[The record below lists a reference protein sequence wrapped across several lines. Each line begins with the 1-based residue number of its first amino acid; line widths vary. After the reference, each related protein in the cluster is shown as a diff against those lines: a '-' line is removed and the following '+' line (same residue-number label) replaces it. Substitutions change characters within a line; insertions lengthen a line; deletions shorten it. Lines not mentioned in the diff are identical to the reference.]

1 MAFCPKCGNELR
13 TDLHFCP
20 KCGTEIDASRSTP
33 EARRTGPVE
42 SVPDNASPGKAN
54 NIPPIPHS
62 SANNGTA
69 SELSDSL
76 ATAADALGG
85 LAAKAGTI
93 AAGAVSELAS
103 RAKDALDDATAS
115 AAGKQEMNS
124 TANDSPSEY
133 RNAAEFDESSKAQLP
148 KTARSKDASKIL
160 DSIASK
166 SSASISQARKKLRA
180 NHAPQHPWRILGIAG
195 IGIITIIIIAT
206 AAAIALGA
214 NGSKKTNEPVQDA
227 PGYQV
232 HLSVDCSENLLFS
245 RYDLAIY
252 VDSEQVGTLDHGAED
267 SWDLTL
273 DKGQHTL
280 RVQKKDDSS
289 IDGRKTFKVDQNE
302 KVSCTVYAKH
312 DQIEISHLEVKASTD
327 SGDSTKAP
335 SQTTKKKKEKKETD
349 SEPSQKKK
357 TEEAETEDTDSPE
370 QTAEDTQPASDQDTV
385 LTTANCP
392 DLATL
397 LSSSDMDASWFV
409 SKYAGKTI
417 EFDGNIAYLAPHA
430 TYTTRW
436 DVLINAGDYD
446 PDHALGPEMQ
456 YENVNTFDMG
466 FDDSLD
472 EIRIGTN
479 VHIKAIVKD
488 YNASTCLLHLEPV
501 SMSAR

>member
-13 TDLHFCP
+13 PGLHFCP
-20 KCGTEIDASRSTP
+20 KCGSEIDIVRYTSET
-33 EARRTGPVE
+33 RRTDPIE
-42 SVPDNASPGKAN
+42 PVPDNTPSGEAN
-54 NIPPIPHS
+54 SIPPIPHNS
-62 SANNGTA
+62 TNNA
-69 SELSDSL
+69 AADELSDSL

-85 LAAKAGTI
+85 LAAKAGAI
-93 AAGAVSELAS
+93 AASAVGELAS

-115 AAGKQEMNS
+115 AAGKQEVNS

-133 RNAAEFDESSKAQLP
+133 RDAAELDESFKARLP
-148 KTARSKDASKIL
+148 KTAHSKGASNVFN
-160 DSIASK
+160 SIARK
-166 SSASISQARKKLRA
+166 SSASISQAQKKLRA
-180 NHAPQHPWRILGIAG
+180 NHAPQYPWRILGIAG
-195 IGIITIIIIAT
+195 IGV
-206 AAAIALGA
+206 AIVVIVTVVAIVLGA
-214 NGSKKTNEPVQDA
+214 NGPKKTSEPVQDA
-227 PGYQV
+227 PSYPV

-252 VDSEQVGTLDHGAED
+252 VDSEKVGALDHGAED

-280 RVQKKDDSS
+280 RVQKADDSS
-289 IDGRKTFKVDQNE
+289 VDGRKTFKVDQNE

-312 DQIEISHLEVKASTD
+312 DQIEISLKVKASTD
-327 SGDSTKAP
+327 SGDSTKEP
-335 SQTTKKKKEKKETD
+335 SRATEKKKEKRKTD
-349 SEPSQKKK
+349 SEPTKKK
-357 TEEAETEDTDSPE
+357 ETEEAETEDTDSPE
-370 QTAEDTQPASDQDTV
+370 QNAEAAQPASEQDVV

-430 TYTTRW
+430 NYTTRW

-446 PDHALGPEMQ
+446 PNHAQGPEMQ
-456 YENVNTFDMG
+456 YENVNTLDMG

-472 EIRIGTN
+472 EIRTGTN

-488 YNASTCLLHLEPV
+488 YNASTCLLHLDPV

>member
-1 MAFCPKCGNELR
+1 MN
-13 TDLHFCP
+13 
-20 KCGTEIDASRSTP
+20 
-33 EARRTGPVE
+33 
-42 SVPDNASPGKAN
+42 NA
-54 NIPPIPHS
+54 
-62 SANNGTA
+62 TA
-69 SELSDSL
+69 DELSDSL

-85 LAAKAGTI
+85 LAAKAGAI
-93 AAGAVSELAS
+93 AAGAVGELAS

-115 AAGKQEMNS
+115 AAGKQEVNS
-124 TANDSPSEY
+124 TANDSPSGY
-133 RNAAEFDESSKAQLP
+133 RDAAEGDEAFESQSPNTVHSKG
-148 KTARSKDASKIL
+148 ASKVL
-160 DSIASK
+160 GSISRTY
-166 SSASISQARKKLRA
+166 SASISQARKKLRTK
-180 NHAPQHPWRILGIAG
+180 HAPQHPWLILGIAG
-195 IGIITIIIIAT
+195 IGIAIVLIVTVV
-206 AAAIALGA
+206 AIALGA
-214 NGSKKTNEPVQDA
+214 NGSKKTSEPVQDA
-227 PGYQV
+227 PSYPV

-252 VDSEQVGTLDHGAED
+252 VDSEKVGTLDHGAED

-280 RVQKKDDSS
+280 RVQKADDSS
-289 IDGRKTFKVDQNE
+289 VDGRKTFKVDQNE

-312 DQIEISHLEVKASTD
+312 DQIEISLKVKASTD
-327 SGDSTKAP
+327 SGDGAKEP
-335 SQTTKKKKEKKETD
+335 SQATEKKKEIKKTDSKPTQKKE
-349 SEPSQKKK
+349 
-357 TEEAETEDTDSPE
+357 TEEAEPEDTDSPE
-370 QTAEDTQPASDQDTV
+370 QNAEAAQPASEQDTV

-409 SKYAGKTI
+409 SKYASKTI

-430 TYTTRW
+430 NYNTRW

-446 PDHALGPEMQ
+446 PNHAQGPEMQ

-472 EIRIGTN
+472 EIRTGTN

-488 YNASTCLLHLEPV
+488 YNASTCLLHLDPV

>member
-13 TDLHFCP
+13 PGLHFCP
-20 KCGTEIDASRSTP
+20 KCGSEIDNARCTP
-33 EARRTGPVE
+33 EDRRTGPVE
-42 SVPDNASPGKAN
+42 PVTDNASPDEAN

-62 SANNGTA
+62 PTNNNAAN
-69 SELSDSL
+69 ELSDSL

-85 LAAKAGTI
+85 LAAKAGAI
-93 AAGAVSELAS
+93 AAGAVGELTS
-103 RAKDALDDATAS
+103 RAKDALDDATAN

-133 RNAAEFDESSKAQLP
+133 RNAAEFDESPKSQLP
-148 KTARSKDASKIL
+148 KTARSKGASKIF
-160 DSIASK
+160 DSITRK

-180 NHAPQHPWRILGIAG
+180 NHAPQHPWRILGMAG
-195 IGIITIIIIAT
+195 IGITIIIIAT

-214 NGSKKTNEPVQDA
+214 NGSKKTSEPVQDT
-227 PGYQV
+227 PSYQV

-289 IDGRKTFKVDQNE
+289 VDGRKTFKVDQNE

-370 QTAEDTQPASDQDTV
+370 QTGEATQPTSDQDTV

-417 EFDGNIAYLAPHA
+417 EFDGNIAYLSPHA
-430 TYTTRW
+430 NYTTRW

-446 PDHALGPEMQ
+446 PNHALGPEMQ

-472 EIRIGTN
+472 EIRTGTN
-479 VHIKAIVKD
+479 VRIKAIVKD

>member
-13 TDLHFCP
+13 PGLHFCP
-20 KCGTEIDASRSTP
+20 KCGSEIDVAGCTP
-33 EARRTGPVE
+33 ETRQTGPIE
-42 SVPDNASPGKAN
+42 PVPDNASSNEAN
-54 NIPPIPHS
+54 NIPPIPHNPMNNAA
-62 SANNGTA
+62 AN
-69 SELSDSL
+69 ELSDSL

-85 LAAKAGTI
+85 LAAKAGAI
-93 AAGAVSELAS
+93 AAGAVGELAS
-103 RAKDALDDATAS
+103 RAKDALDDATSS
-115 AAGKQEMNS
+115 AAGKQETNP
-124 TANDSPSEY
+124 TVNDSPSEY
-133 RNAAEFDESSKAQLP
+133 RDAAELDETFEVQPP
-148 KTARSKDASKIL
+148 KTAHSKGASKVF
-160 DSIASK
+160 DSIARK
-166 SSASISQARKKLRA
+166 SSASISRAQKKLRA
-180 NHAPQHPWRILGIAG
+180 NHAPRHPWRILGIAG
-195 IGIITIIIIAT
+195 IGIAIVAVVT
-206 AAAIALGA
+206 AVAVALGA
-214 NGSKKTNEPVQDA
+214 NESKKTIEPVQDA
-227 PGYQV
+227 PSYPV

-252 VDSEQVGTLDHGAED
+252 VDSEKVGTLDHGAED

-280 RVQKKDDSS
+280 RVQKVDDSS
-289 IDGRKTFKVDQNE
+289 VDGRKTFKVDQNE
-302 KVSCTVYAKH
+302 IVSCTVYPKH
-312 DQIEISHLEVKASTD
+312 DQIEISLKVKASTD
-327 SGDSTKAP
+327 SGDSTEAP
-335 SQTTKKKKEKKETD
+335 SQATEKKKEKKKAD
-349 SEPSQKKK
+349 SKPTEKKE
-357 TEEAETEDTDSPE
+357 TEEAETEDADSPE
-370 QTAEDTQPASDQDTV
+370 QNAEATQPASEQDTV

-430 TYTTRW
+430 NYTTRW

-446 PDHALGPEMQ
+446 PNHAQGPEMQ

-472 EIRIGTN
+472 EIRTGTN

-488 YNASTCLLHLEPV
+488 YNASTCLLHLDPV

>member
-13 TDLHFCP
+13 PGLHFCP
-20 KCGTEIDASRSTP
+20 KCGSEIDIVRYTP
-33 EARRTGPVE
+33 ETRRTDPIE
-42 SVPDNASPGKAN
+42 PVPDNTPSGEAS
-54 NIPPIPHS
+54 NIPPIPHNS
-62 SANNGTA
+62 TNNA
-69 SELSDSL
+69 AADELSDSL

-85 LAAKAGTI
+85 LAAKAGAI
-93 AAGAVSELAS
+93 AAGAVGELAS
-103 RAKDALDDATAS
+103 RAKDALDDVTAS

-133 RNAAEFDESSKAQLP
+133 RNAAEFDESPKAQLP
-148 KTARSKDASKIL
+148 KTARSKDASKII
-160 DSIASK
+160 DSIARK

-180 NHAPQHPWRILGIAG
+180 NHTPQHPWRILGIAG
-195 IGIITIIIIAT
+195 IGITIIIIAT

-214 NGSKKTNEPVQDA
+214 NGSKKTSEPVQNA
-227 PGYQV
+227 PSYQV

-280 RVQKKDDSS
+280 RVQKADDSS
-289 IDGRKTFKVDQNE
+289 VDGRKAFKVDQNE
-302 KVSCTVYAKH
+302 KVSCTVYPKH
-312 DQIEISHLEVKASTD
+312 DQIEISLKVKASTD
-327 SGDSTKAP
+327 SGDSTKEP
-335 SQTTKKKKEKKETD
+335 SQATEKKKEKKKTD
-349 SEPSQKKK
+349 SEPTQKKE

-370 QTAEDTQPASDQDTV
+370 QNAEAAQPASEQDAV

-397 LSSSDMDASWFV
+397 LSSSDMDASWFA

-430 TYTTRW
+430 NYNTRW

-446 PDHALGPEMQ
+446 PNHAQGPEMQ

-472 EIRIGTN
+472 EIRTGTN

-488 YNASTCLLHLEPV
+488 YNASTCLLHLDPV

>member
-1 MAFCPKCGNELR
+1 MTFCPKCGNELR
-13 TDLHFCP
+13 PGLHFCP
-20 KCGTEIDASRSTP
+20 KCGSEINIAKCTP
-33 EARRTGPVE
+33 ETHRTGPVE
-42 SVPDNASPGKAN
+42 PVSDNVPSGETS
-54 NIPPIPHS
+54 NIPPIPHNPTN
-62 SANNGTA
+62 SATA
-69 SELSDSL
+69 NELTDSL

-85 LAAKAGTI
+85 LAAKAGAI
-93 AAGAVSELAS
+93 AAGAVGELAS

-115 AAGKQEMNS
+115 AAGKQEVNS

-133 RNAAEFDESSKAQLP
+133 RDAAGLDEAFEVQPSK
-148 KTARSKDASKIL
+148 TTHSKGTSNVF
-160 DSIASK
+160 DSIARK
-166 SSASISQARKKLRA
+166 SSASISQARKKLRT

-195 IGIITIIIIAT
+195 IGIAIVVIVTV
-206 AAAIALGA
+206 AAIALGA
-214 NGSKKTNEPVQDA
+214 NGSKKTSEPVQDT
-227 PGYQV
+227 PSYPV

-252 VDSEQVGTLDHGAED
+252 VDSEKVGTLDHGAKD

-280 RVQKKDDSS
+280 RVQKADDSS
-289 IDGRKTFKVDQNE
+289 VDGRKTFKVDQNE
-302 KVSCTVYAKH
+302 KVSCTVHAKH
-312 DQIEISHLEVKASTD
+312 DQIEISLKVKASTD
-327 SGDSTKAP
+327 SGDGTKEP
-335 SQTTKKKKEKKETD
+335 SRAAEKKEEKKKTD
-349 SEPSQKKK
+349 SEPTKKK
-357 TEEAETEDTDSPE
+357 ETEETETEDTDSPE
-370 QTAEDTQPASDQDTV
+370 QNAEAAQPASEQDTV

-430 TYTTRW
+430 NYNTRW

-446 PDHALGPEMQ
+446 PNHAQGPEMQ

-472 EIRIGTN
+472 EIRTGTN

-488 YNASTCLLHLEPV
+488 YNASTCLLHLDPV

>member
-1 MAFCPKCGNELR
+1 MTFCPKCGNELR
-13 TDLHFCP
+13 PSLHFCP
-20 KCGTEIDASRSTP
+20 KCGSEINIAKCTP
-33 EARRTGPVE
+33 ETHRTGPVE
-42 SVPDNASPGKAN
+42 PVSDNATSGEAS
-54 NIPPIPHS
+54 NIPPVPHNPTN
-62 SANNGTA
+62 SAAAN
-69 SELSDSL
+69 ELTDSL

-85 LAAKAGTI
+85 LAAKAGAI
-93 AAGAVSELAS
+93 AAGAVGELAS
-103 RAKDALDDATAS
+103 RAKDALDDAAAG
-115 AAGKQEMNS
+115 AAGKQEVNS

-133 RNAAEFDESSKAQLP
+133 WDAAGLDEAFEVQPSK
-148 KTARSKDASKIL
+148 TTHSKGTSNVF
-160 DSIASK
+160 DSIARK
-166 SSASISQARKKLRA
+166 SSASISQAQKKLRA
-180 NHAPQHPWRILGIAG
+180 NHAPQHPWRILGIVG
-195 IGIITIIIIAT
+195 IGIAIVAIFTV
-206 AAAIALGA
+206 AAIVLGA
-214 NGSKKTNEPVQDA
+214 NDSKKTSEPVQDA
-227 PGYQV
+227 PSYPV

-252 VDSEQVGTLDHGAED
+252 VDSEKVGTLDHGAED

-273 DKGQHTL
+273 DKGQHAL
-280 RVQKKDDSS
+280 RVQKADDSS
-289 IDGRKTFKVDQNE
+289 VDGRKTFKVDQNE

-312 DQIEISHLEVKASTD
+312 DQIEISLKVKASTD
-327 SGDSTKAP
+327 SGDSTKEP
-335 SQTTKKKKEKKETD
+335 SRTTEKKKEKKKTD
-349 SEPSQKKK
+349 SEPTQKKE

-370 QTAEDTQPASDQDTV
+370 QNAEAAQPASEQDTV

-430 TYTTRW
+430 NYTTRW

-446 PDHALGPEMQ
+446 PNHAQGPEMQ
-456 YENVNTFDMG
+456 YENVNTLDMG

-472 EIRIGTN
+472 EIRTGTN

-488 YNASTCLLHLEPV
+488 YNASTCLLHLDPV

>member
-13 TDLHFCP
+13 PGLHFCP
-20 KCGTEIDASRSTP
+20 KCGSEIDIVRYTP
-33 EARRTGPVE
+33 ETRRTGPVE
-42 SVPDNASPGKAN
+42 PVPDNTPSGEAS
-54 NIPPIPHS
+54 NIPPIPHNPTN
-62 SANNGTA
+62 SAAAN
-69 SELSDSL
+69 ELSDNL

-85 LAAKAGTI
+85 LAAKAGAI
-93 AAGAVSELAS
+93 AAGAVGELAS

-115 AAGKQEMNS
+115 AAVKRETNS
-124 TANDSPSEY
+124 TASGSPSEY
-133 RNAAEFDESSKAQLP
+133 RDAAELDESFKARLP
-148 KTARSKDASKIL
+148 KTAHSKGASNVF
-160 DSIASK
+160 DSIARK
-166 SSASISQARKKLRA
+166 SSASISQAQKKLRA

-195 IGIITIIIIAT
+195 IGV
-206 AAAIALGA
+206 AIVAIVTVVAIVLGA
-214 NGSKKTNEPVQDA
+214 NGSKKTSEPVQDA
-227 PGYQV
+227 PSYPV

-252 VDSEQVGTLDHGAED
+252 VDSEKVGTLDHGAED

-280 RVQKKDDSS
+280 RVQKADDSS
-289 IDGRKTFKVDQNE
+289 VDGRKTFKVDQNE
-302 KVSCTVYAKH
+302 TVSCTVYPKH
-312 DQIEISHLEVKASTD
+312 DQIEISLKVKASTD
-327 SGDSTKAP
+327 DDSSTETP
-335 SQTTKKKKEKKETD
+335 SQATKKKKEKKKTD
-349 SEPSQKKK
+349 IKPTEKKE
-357 TEEAETEDTDSPE
+357 TEEAETKDTDSPE
-370 QTAEDTQPASDQDTV
+370 QNDEAAQPASEQDAV

-430 TYTTRW
+430 NYTTRW

-446 PDHALGPEMQ
+446 PNHAQGPEMQ
-456 YENVNTFDMG
+456 YENVNTLDMG

-472 EIRIGTN
+472 EIRTGTN

-488 YNASTCLLHLEPV
+488 YNASTCLLHLDPV

>member
-13 TDLHFCP
+13 PGLHFCP
-20 KCGTEIDASRSTP
+20 KCGSEIDAVRCTP
-33 EARRTGPVE
+33 EDRRTGPVE
-42 SVPDNASPGKAN
+42 PVSDNAPSDEAN
-54 NIPPIPHS
+54 NIPPIPHCPTS
-62 SANNGTA
+62 NGAAN
-69 SELSDSL
+69 ELSDSL

-85 LAAKAGTI
+85 LAAKAGAI
-93 AAGAVSELAS
+93 AAGAVGELAS

-133 RNAAEFDESSKAQLP
+133 RNAAEFDESPKAQLP
-148 KTARSKDASKIL
+148 KTARSKDASKII
-160 DSIASK
+160 DSIARK

-180 NHAPQHPWRILGIAG
+180 NHAPQRPWRILGIAG
-195 IGIITIIIIAT
+195 IGLAIIVIFV

-214 NGSKKTNEPVQDA
+214 NGSKKTSKPVQDA
-227 PGYQV
+227 SSYQV

-252 VDSEQVGTLDHGAED
+252 VDSEEIGTLDHGAED

-289 IDGRKTFKVDQNE
+289 VDGRKTFKVDQNE
-302 KVSCTVYAKH
+302 KISCTVYAKH
-312 DQIEISHLEVKASTD
+312 DQIEISQLEVKASTD
-327 SGDSTKAP
+327 SGNSTETP
-335 SQTTKKKKEKKETD
+335 SQASKKKKEEKKAD
-349 SEPSQKKK
+349 SEPSQKKE
-357 TEEAETEDTDSPE
+357 TEKPEAEDASSPE
-370 QTAEDTQPASDQDTV
+370 QTDEATQPASDQDTV

-397 LSSSDMDASWFV
+397 LSSGDMDASWFV

-430 TYTTRW
+430 NYTTRW

-446 PDHALGPEMQ
+446 PNHALGPEMQ
-456 YENVNTFDMG
+456 YENVNTIDMG

-472 EIRIGTN
+472 EIRTGTN

>member
-1 MAFCPKCGNELR
+1 MTFCPKCGNELR
-13 TDLHFCP
+13 PGLHFCP
-20 KCGTEIDASRSTP
+20 KCGSEINIAKCTP
-33 EARRTGPVE
+33 ETHRTGPVE
-42 SVPDNASPGKAN
+42 PVSDNATSGEAS
-54 NIPPIPHS
+54 NIPPVPHNPTN
-62 SANNGTA
+62 SAAAN
-69 SELSDSL
+69 ELTDSL

-85 LAAKAGTI
+85 LAAKAGAI
-93 AAGAVSELAS
+93 AADAVGELAN

-115 AAGKQEMNS
+115 AAGKKEMNS

-133 RNAAEFDESSKAQLP
+133 RGAAELDEPFKARLP
-148 KTARSKDASKIL
+148 KTAHSKGVSNFI
-160 DSIASK
+160 DSISHE
-166 SSASISQARKKLRA
+166 SSALVSQARKKLRT
-180 NHAPQHPWRILGIAG
+180 NYAPQHPWRILGIAG
-195 IGIITIIIIAT
+195 IGVAIVAIVTVV
-206 AAAIALGA
+206 AIALGA
-214 NGSKKTNEPVQDA
+214 NGSKKTSEPVQDA
-227 PGYQV
+227 PSYPV

-252 VDSEQVGTLDHGAED
+252 VDSEKVGTLDHGAED

-280 RVQKKDDSS
+280 RVQKADDSS
-289 IDGRKTFKVDQNE
+289 VDGRKTFKVDQNE

-312 DQIEISHLEVKASTD
+312 DQIEISLKVKASTD
-327 SGDSTKAP
+327 SGDSTKEP
-335 SQTTKKKKEKKETD
+335 SRATEKKKEKKKTD
-349 SEPSQKKK
+349 GEPTQKKE

-370 QTAEDTQPASDQDTV
+370 QNAEAAQPASEQDAV

-430 TYTTRW
+430 NYTTRW

-446 PDHALGPEMQ
+446 PNHAQGPEMQ
-456 YENVNTFDMG
+456 YENVNTLDMG

-472 EIRIGTN
+472 EIRTGTN

-488 YNASTCLLHLEPV
+488 YNASTCLLHLDPV

>member
-13 TDLHFCP
+13 PGLHFCP
-20 KCGTEIDASRSTP
+20 KCGSEIDIVRHTP
-33 EARRTGPVE
+33 ETRRTDPIE
-42 SVPDNASPGKAN
+42 PVPDNTPSGEAS
-54 NIPPIPHS
+54 NIPPIPHNS
-62 SANNGTA
+62 TNNATA
-69 SELSDSL
+69 DELSDSL
-76 ATAADALGG
+76 ATAADALGD
-85 LAAKAGTI
+85 LAAKAGAI
-93 AAGAVSELAS
+93 AAGAVGELAS

-115 AAGKQEMNS
+115 GAGKQEVNS
-124 TANDSPSEY
+124 TANDSPSGY
-133 RNAAEFDESSKAQLP
+133 RDAAEGDEAFESQPPNTVHSKG
-148 KTARSKDASKIL
+148 ASKVL
-160 DSIASK
+160 GSISRTY
-166 SSASISQARKKLRA
+166 SASISQARKKLRT

-195 IGIITIIIIAT
+195 IGIAIVVIVTV
-206 AAAIALGA
+206 AAIALGA
-214 NGSKKTNEPVQDA
+214 NGSKKTSEPVQDT
-227 PGYQV
+227 PSYPV

-252 VDSEQVGTLDHGAED
+252 VDSEKVGTLDHGAKD

-280 RVQKKDDSS
+280 RVQKADDSS
-289 IDGRKTFKVDQNE
+289 VDGRKTFKVDQNE
-302 KVSCTVYAKH
+302 KVSCTVHAKH
-312 DQIEISHLEVKASTD
+312 DQIEISLKVKASTD
-327 SGDSTKAP
+327 SGDGTKEP
-335 SQTTKKKKEKKETD
+335 SRATEKKEEKKKTD
-349 SEPSQKKK
+349 SEPTKKK
-357 TEEAETEDTDSPE
+357 EAEEAETEGTDSPE
-370 QTAEDTQPASDQDTV
+370 QNAEAAQPASEQDTV

-430 TYTTRW
+430 NYNTRW

-446 PDHALGPEMQ
+446 PNHAQGPEMQ

-472 EIRIGTN
+472 EIRTGTN

-488 YNASTCLLHLEPV
+488 YNASTCLLHLDPV

>member
-13 TDLHFCP
+13 PGLHFCP
-20 KCGTEIDASRSTP
+20 KCGSEIDIVRYTSET
-33 EARRTGPVE
+33 RRTDPIE
-42 SVPDNASPGKAN
+42 PVPDNTPSGEAN
-54 NIPPIPHS
+54 SIPPIPHNS
-62 SANNGTA
+62 TNNA
-69 SELSDSL
+69 AADELSDSL

-85 LAAKAGTI
+85 LAAKAGAI
-93 AAGAVSELAS
+93 AAGAVGELAS

-115 AAGKQEMNS
+115 AAGKQEVNS

-133 RNAAEFDESSKAQLP
+133 RDAAELDESFKARLP
-148 KTARSKDASKIL
+148 KTAHSKGASNVF
-160 DSIASK
+160 DSIARK
-166 SSASISQARKKLRA
+166 SSASISQAQKKLRA
-180 NHAPQHPWRILGIAG
+180 NHAPQYPWRILGIAG
-195 IGIITIIIIAT
+195 IGV
-206 AAAIALGA
+206 AIVVIVTVVAIVLGA
-214 NGSKKTNEPVQDA
+214 NGPKKTSEPVQDA
-227 PGYQV
+227 PSYPV

-252 VDSEQVGTLDHGAED
+252 VDSEKVGTLDHGAED
-267 SWDLTL
+267 SWDFTL

-280 RVQKKDDSS
+280 RVQKADDSS
-289 IDGRKTFKVDQNE
+289 VDGRKTFKVDQKE

-312 DQIEISHLEVKASTD
+312 DQIEISLKVKASTD
-327 SGDSTKAP
+327 SGDGAKEP
-335 SQTTKKKKEKKETD
+335 SQATEKKKEKKKTD
-349 SEPSQKKK
+349 SEPTQKKE
-357 TEEAETEDTDSPE
+357 TEEAETENTDPPE
-370 QTAEDTQPASDQDTV
+370 QNAEAAQPASEQDTV

-430 TYTTRW
+430 NYNTRW

-446 PDHALGPEMQ
+446 PNHAQGPEMQ

-472 EIRIGTN
+472 EIRTGTN

-488 YNASTCLLHLEPV
+488 YNASTCLLHLDPV

>member
-13 TDLHFCP
+13 PGLHFCP
-20 KCGTEIDASRSTP
+20 KCGSEIDIIRYTSET
-33 EARRTGPVE
+33 RRTDPFVP
-42 SVPDNASPGKAN
+42 VPDNTPSGEAN
-54 NIPPIPHS
+54 SIPPIPHNS
-62 SANNGTA
+62 TNNA
-69 SELSDSL
+69 AADELSDSL

-85 LAAKAGTI
+85 LAAKAGAI
-93 AAGAVSELAS
+93 AAGAVGELAS

-115 AAGKQEMNS
+115 AAGKQEVNS

-133 RNAAEFDESSKAQLP
+133 RDAAELDESFKARLP
-148 KTARSKDASKIL
+148 KTAHSKGTSNVF
-160 DSIASK
+160 DSIARK
-166 SSASISQARKKLRA
+166 SSASISQAQKKLRA
-180 NHAPQHPWRILGIAG
+180 NHAPQYPWRILGIAG
-195 IGIITIIIIAT
+195 IGV
-206 AAAIALGA
+206 AIVVIVTVVAIVLGA
-214 NGSKKTNEPVQDA
+214 NGSKKTSEPVQDT
-227 PGYQV
+227 PSYPV

-252 VDSEQVGTLDHGAED
+252 VDSEKVGTLDHGAED

-280 RVQKKDDSS
+280 RVQKADDSS
-289 IDGRKTFKVDQNE
+289 VDGRKTFKVDQNE

-312 DQIEISHLEVKASTD
+312 DQIEISLKVKASTN
-327 SGDSTKAP
+327 SGDSTKEP
-335 SQTTKKKKEKKETD
+335 SRATEKKKEKRKTD
-349 SEPSQKKK
+349 SEPTKKK
-357 TEEAETEDTDSPE
+357 ETEEAETEDTDSPE
-370 QTAEDTQPASDQDTV
+370 QNAEAAQPASEQDVV

-430 TYTTRW
+430 NYTTRW

-446 PDHALGPEMQ
+446 PNHAQGPEMQ
-456 YENVNTFDMG
+456 YENVNTLDMG

-472 EIRIGTN
+472 EIRTGTN

-488 YNASTCLLHLEPV
+488 YNASTCLLHLDPV

>member
-13 TDLHFCP
+13 PGLHFCP
-20 KCGTEIDASRSTP
+20 KCGSEIDIARCTP
-33 EARRTGPVE
+33 EARRPAPVE
-42 SVPDNASPGKAN
+42 PVSDNASSGKAN
-54 NIPPIPHS
+54 NIPPLPHS
-62 SANNGTA
+62 PANNGTA

-93 AAGAVSELAS
+93 AAGAVGELAS
-103 RAKDALDDATAS
+103 RAKDALNDATTSTAD
-115 AAGKQEMNS
+115 KQETDS
-124 TANDSPSEY
+124 TANDSPAEY
-133 RNAAEFDESSKAQLP
+133 RDAAEFDESFEVQLP
-148 KTARSKDASKIL
+148 KRAHGKGASKGF
-160 DSIASK
+160 DSIARK
-166 SSASISQARKKLRA
+166 SSASISQARKKLKA
-180 NHAPQHPWRILGIAG
+180 NHTSQHPWRILGIAG
-195 IGIITIIIIAT
+195 IGIAMIVIVA

-214 NGSKKTNEPVQDA
+214 NDSKKASKPVQDA
-227 PGYQV
+227 SSYQV

-245 RYDLAIY
+245 RYDLTIY
-252 VDSEQVGTLDHGAED
+252 VDSEEIGTLDHGAED
-267 SWDLTL
+267 SWGLTL

-289 IDGRKTFKVDQNE
+289 VDGRKTFKVDQNE
-302 KVSCTVYAKH
+302 KVSCTVYPKH
-312 DQIEISHLEVKASTD
+312 DQIEISLKVKASTD
-327 SGDSTKAP
+327 DGSSTEAP
-335 SQTTKKKKEKKETD
+335 SQATKKKEEKKKTD
-349 SEPSQKKK
+349 SKPSQKKE
-357 TEEAETEDTDSPE
+357 TGEPEAEDADSPE
-370 QTAEDTQPASDQDTV
+370 QNAESAQPASDQDTV

-430 TYTTRW
+430 NYTTRW

-479 VHIKAIVKD
+479 VHIKAKVKD

>member
-13 TDLHFCP
+13 PGLHFCP
-20 KCGTEIDASRSTP
+20 KCGSEIDIVRYTP
-33 EARRTGPVE
+33 ETRRTDPIE
-42 SVPDNASPGKAN
+42 PVPDNTPSGEAS
-54 NIPPIPHS
+54 NIPPIPHNS
-62 SANNGTA
+62 TDNAA
-69 SELSDSL
+69 ADKLSDSL

-85 LAAKAGTI
+85 LAAKAGAI
-93 AAGAVSELAS
+93 AAGAVGELAS
-103 RAKDALDDATAS
+103 RAKDALDDATTS
-115 AAGKQEMNS
+115 AVGKQEVNS

-133 RNAAEFDESSKAQLP
+133 RDAAGLDEAFEVQPSK
-148 KTARSKDASKIL
+148 TTHSKGTSNVF
-160 DSIASK
+160 DSIARK
-166 SSASISQARKKLRA
+166 SSASISQAQKKLRA
-180 NHAPQHPWRILGIAG
+180 NHAPQHPWRILGIVV
-195 IGIITIIIIAT
+195 IVTV
-206 AAAIALGA
+206 AAIVLGA
-214 NGSKKTNEPVQDA
+214 NGSKKTSEPVQDA
-227 PGYQV
+227 PSYPV

-252 VDSEQVGTLDHGAED
+252 VDSEKVGTLDHGAED

-280 RVQKKDDSS
+280 RVQKEDDSS
-289 IDGRKTFKVDQNE
+289 VDGRKTFKVDQNE
-302 KVSCTVYAKH
+302 KVSCTVYPKH
-312 DQIEISHLEVKASTD
+312 DQIEISLKVKSSTG
-327 SGDSTKAP
+327 SGDSTEAP
-335 SQTTKKKKEKKETD
+335 SQATEKKKEKKETD
-349 SEPSQKKK
+349 SEPTEKKE
-357 TEEAETEDTDSPE
+357 TEEAETGDTDSPE
-370 QTAEDTQPASDQDTV
+370 QNDEAAQPASEQDVV

-430 TYTTRW
+430 NYNTRW

-446 PDHALGPEMQ
+446 PNHAQGPEMQ

-472 EIRIGTN
+472 EIRTGTN

-488 YNASTCLLHLEPV
+488 YNASTCLLHLDPV

>member
-13 TDLHFCP
+13 PDLHFCP
-20 KCGTEIDASRSTP
+20 KCGSEIDV
-33 EARRTGPVE
+33 ARCNPATRQTGPIE
-42 SVPDNASPGKAN
+42 SVPDNVVSGETH

-62 SANNGTA
+62 PISNAGAN
-69 SELSDSL
+69 ELSDSL

-85 LAAKAGTI
+85 LAAKAGAI
-93 AAGAVSELAS
+93 AAGAVGELAS
-103 RAKDALDDATAS
+103 RAKDALDDVTSS
-115 AAGKQEMNS
+115 AADKQETNP
-124 TANDSPSEY
+124 TVNDFPSEY
-133 RNAAEFDESSKAQLP
+133 RDAAELDEAFEVQPP
-148 KTARSKDASKIL
+148 KTAHSKGASKVF
-160 DSIASK
+160 DSIARK
-166 SSASISQARKKLRA
+166 SSASISHAQKKLRA
-180 NHAPQHPWRILGIAG
+180 NHVPQRPWRILEIAG
-195 IGIITIIIIAT
+195 IGIAIIAIVT
-206 AAAIALGA
+206 AVAIALGA
-214 NGSKKTNEPVQDA
+214 NDSKKTIEPVQDT
-227 PGYQV
+227 PSYPV

-245 RYDLAIY
+245 RYDLTIY
-252 VDSEQVGTLDHGAED
+252 VDSEKVGTLDHGAED

-280 RVQKKDDSS
+280 RVQKADDSS
-289 IDGRKTFKVDQNE
+289 VDGRKTFKVDQNE
-302 KVSCTVYAKH
+302 KVSCTVYPKH
-312 DQIEISHLEVKASTD
+312 DQIEISLKVKASTD
-327 SGDSTKAP
+327 SDDSTEAP
-335 SQTTKKKKEKKETD
+335 SQATEKKKKKTD
-349 SEPSQKKK
+349 SEPTEKEE
-357 TEEAETEDTDSPE
+357 TEEAETEDTDPPE
-370 QTAEDTQPASDQDTV
+370 QNDEAAQPASEQDAV

-430 TYTTRW
+430 NYTTRW

-446 PDHALGPEMQ
+446 PNHAQGPEMQ

-472 EIRIGTN
+472 EIRTGTN

-488 YNASTCLLHLEPV
+488 YNASTCLLHLDPV

>member
-1 MAFCPKCGNELR
+1 M
-13 TDLHFCP
+13 
-20 KCGTEIDASRSTP
+20 
-33 EARRTGPVE
+33 
-42 SVPDNASPGKAN
+42 
-54 NIPPIPHS
+54 
-62 SANNGTA
+62 
-69 SELSDSL
+69 
-76 ATAADALGG
+76 
-85 LAAKAGTI
+85 
-93 AAGAVSELAS
+93 SELAS

-133 RNAAEFDESSKAQLP
+133 RNAAEFDESPKAPLP
-148 KTARSKDASKIL
+148 KTARSKDASKII
-160 DSIASK
+160 DSIARK

-180 NHAPQHPWRILGIAG
+180 NHAPQRPWRILGIAG
-195 IGIITIIIIAT
+195 IGLAIIVIFV

-214 NGSKKTNEPVQDA
+214 NGSKKTSEPVQDA
-227 PGYQV
+227 SSYQV

-252 VDSEQVGTLDHGAED
+252 VDSEEIGTLDHGAED

-289 IDGRKTFKVDQNE
+289 VDGRKTFKVDQNE
-302 KVSCTVYAKH
+302 KISCTVYAKH
-312 DQIEISHLEVKASTD
+312 DQIEISQLEVKASTD
-327 SGDSTKAP
+327 SSNSTETP
-335 SQTTKKKKEKKETD
+335 SQASKKKKEEKKAD
-349 SEPSQKKK
+349 SEPSQKKE
-357 TEEAETEDTDSPE
+357 TEKPEAEDANSPE
-370 QTAEDTQPASDQDTV
+370 QTDEATQPASDQDTV

-397 LSSSDMDASWFV
+397 LSSGDMDASWFV

-430 TYTTRW
+430 NYTTRW

-446 PDHALGPEMQ
+446 PNHALGPEMQ
-456 YENVNTFDMG
+456 YENVNTIDMG

-472 EIRIGTN
+472 EIRTGTN

>member
-13 TDLHFCP
+13 PGLHFCP
-20 KCGTEIDASRSTP
+20 KCGSEIDIARCTP
-33 EARRTGPVE
+33 EARQTGPVE
-42 SVPDNASPGKAN
+42 PAPDNAPSDEAN
-54 NIPPIPHS
+54 NIPPIPHCPTS
-62 SANNGTA
+62 NDAAN
-69 SELSDSL
+69 ELSDSL

-85 LAAKAGTI
+85 LAAKAGAI
-93 AAGAVSELAS
+93 AAGAVGELAS

-115 AAGKQEMNS
+115 AADKQETDS
-124 TANDSPSEY
+124 TANDSPAEY
-133 RNAAEFDESSKAQLP
+133 RDAAEFDESFEAQLP
-148 KTARSKDASKIL
+148 KSAHGKGASKIF
-160 DSIASK
+160 DSIARK

-195 IGIITIIIIAT
+195 IGITIIIIAT

-214 NGSKKTNEPVQDA
+214 NGSKKTSEPVQDT
-227 PGYQV
+227 PSYQV

-273 DKGQHTL
+273 DKGRHTL

-289 IDGRKTFKVDQNE
+289 VDGRKTFKVDQNE
-302 KVSCTVYAKH
+302 EVSCTVYAKH

-335 SQTTKKKKEKKETD
+335 SQTTKKKEEKKKTD
-349 SEPSQKKK
+349 SEPSQKKE
-357 TEEAETEDTDSPE
+357 TGEPEADETDSPE
-370 QTAEDTQPASDQDTV
+370 QTAEAARPASEQDAV

-409 SKYAGKTI
+409 SKYAGRTI

-430 TYTTRW
+430 NYTTRW

-446 PDHALGPEMQ
+446 PNHAQGPEMQ

-466 FDDSLD
+466 FDASLD
-472 EIRIGTN
+472 EIRTGTN

-488 YNASTCLLHLEPV
+488 YNASTCLLHLDPV

>member
-13 TDLHFCP
+13 PGLHFCP
-20 KCGTEIDASRSTP
+20 KCGSEIDIVRYTSET
-33 EARRTGPVE
+33 RRTDPIE
-42 SVPDNASPGKAN
+42 PVPDNTPSGEAN
-54 NIPPIPHS
+54 SIPPIPHNS
-62 SANNGTA
+62 TNNA
-69 SELSDSL
+69 AADELSDSL

-85 LAAKAGTI
+85 LAAKAGAI
-93 AAGAVSELAS
+93 AAGAVGELAS

-115 AAGKQEMNS
+115 AAGKQEVNS
-124 TANDSPSEY
+124 TADDSPSEY
-133 RNAAEFDESSKAQLP
+133 RDAAELDESFKARLP
-148 KTARSKDASKIL
+148 KTAHSKGASNVF
-160 DSIASK
+160 DSIARK
-166 SSASISQARKKLRA
+166 SSVSISQAQKKLRA
-180 NHAPQHPWRILGIAG
+180 NHAPQHPWRILGMAG
-195 IGIITIIIIAT
+195 IGI
-206 AAAIALGA
+206 AIVVIVTVVAIVLGA
-214 NGSKKTNEPVQDA
+214 NGSKKTSEPVQDV
-227 PGYQV
+227 PSYPV

-252 VDSEQVGTLDHGAED
+252 VDSEKVGTLDHGAED

-280 RVQKKDDSS
+280 RVQKEDDSS
-289 IDGRKTFKVDQNE
+289 VDGRKTFKVDQNE
-302 KVSCTVYAKH
+302 KVSCTVYPKH
-312 DQIEISHLEVKASTD
+312 DQIEISLKVKASTD
-327 SGDSTKAP
+327 SGDSTEAP
-335 SQTTKKKKEKKETD
+335 SQATEKKKEKKETD
-349 SEPSQKKK
+349 SESTEKKE
-357 TEEAETEDTDSPE
+357 TGEAETGDTDSPE
-370 QTAEDTQPASDQDTV
+370 QNAEAAQPASEQDVV

-430 TYTTRW
+430 NYTTRW

-446 PDHALGPEMQ
+446 PNHAQGPEMQ
-456 YENVNTFDMG
+456 YENVNTLDMG

-472 EIRIGTN
+472 EIRTGTN

-488 YNASTCLLHLEPV
+488 YNASTCLLHLDPV

>member
-13 TDLHFCP
+13 PGLHFCP
-20 KCGTEIDASRSTP
+20 KCGSEIDIVRYTSET
-33 EARRTGPVE
+33 RRTDPIE
-42 SVPDNASPGKAN
+42 PVPDNTPSGEAN
-54 NIPPIPHS
+54 SIPPIPHNS
-62 SANNGTA
+62 TNNA
-69 SELSDSL
+69 AADELSDSL

-85 LAAKAGTI
+85 LAAKAGAI
-93 AAGAVSELAS
+93 AAGAVGELAS

-115 AAGKQEMNS
+115 AAGKQEVNS

-133 RNAAEFDESSKAQLP
+133 RNAAELAESFKARLP
-148 KTARSKDASKIL
+148 KTAHSKGASNVF
-160 DSIASK
+160 DSIARK
-166 SSASISQARKKLRA
+166 SSASISQAQKKLRA
-180 NHAPQHPWRILGIAG
+180 NHAPQYPWRILGIAG
-195 IGIITIIIIAT
+195 IGV
-206 AAAIALGA
+206 AIVVIVTVVAIVLGA
-214 NGSKKTNEPVQDA
+214 NGPKKTSEPVQDA
-227 PGYQV
+227 PSYPV

-252 VDSEQVGTLDHGAED
+252 VDSEKVGTLDHGAED

-280 RVQKKDDSS
+280 RVQKADDSS
-289 IDGRKTFKVDQNE
+289 VDGRKTFKVDQNE

-312 DQIEISHLEVKASTD
+312 DQIEISLKVKASTD
-327 SGDSTKAP
+327 SGDSTKEP
-335 SQTTKKKKEKKETD
+335 SRATEKKKEKRKTD
-349 SEPSQKKK
+349 SEPTKKK
-357 TEEAETEDTDSPE
+357 ETEEAETEDTDSPE
-370 QTAEDTQPASDQDTV
+370 QNAEAAQPASEQDVV

-430 TYTTRW
+430 NYTTRW

-446 PDHALGPEMQ
+446 PDHAQGPEMQ

-472 EIRIGTN
+472 EIRTGTN

-488 YNASTCLLHLEPV
+488 YNASTCLLHLDPV

>member
-13 TDLHFCP
+13 PGLHFCP
-20 KCGTEIDASRSTP
+20 KCGSEIDIVRYTP
-33 EARRTGPVE
+33 ETRRTDPIE
-42 SVPDNASPGKAN
+42 PVPDNTASGEAS
-54 NIPPIPHS
+54 NIPPIPHNS
-62 SANNGTA
+62 TNNA
-69 SELSDSL
+69 AADELSDSL

-85 LAAKAGTI
+85 LAAKAGAI
-93 AAGAVSELAS
+93 AAGAVGELAS

-115 AAGKQEMNS
+115 GAGKQEANS

-133 RNAAEFDESSKAQLP
+133 RDAAGLDEAFEVQPSK
-148 KTARSKDASKIL
+148 TTHSKGTSIVF
-160 DSIASK
+160 DSIARK
-166 SSASISQARKKLRA
+166 SSASISQAQKKLRA

-195 IGIITIIIIAT
+195 IGIAIVAIFTV
-206 AAAIALGA
+206 AAIVLGA
-214 NGSKKTNEPVQDA
+214 NDSKKTSESVQDA
-227 PGYQV
+227 PSYPV

-252 VDSEQVGTLDHGAED
+252 VDSEKVGTLDHGAKD

-280 RVQKKDDSS
+280 RVQKADDSS
-289 IDGRKTFKVDQNE
+289 VDGRKAFKVDQNE
-302 KVSCTVYAKH
+302 KVSCTVYPKH
-312 DQIEISHLEVKASTD
+312 DQIEISLKVKASTD
-327 SGDSTKAP
+327 SGDSTKEP
-335 SQTTKKKKEKKETD
+335 SQATEKKKEKTD
-349 SEPSQKKK
+349 SEPTQKKE
-357 TEEAETEDTDSPE
+357 TEDAETEDAGSPE
-370 QTAEDTQPASDQDTV
+370 QNAEAAQPASEQDTV

-430 TYTTRW
+430 NYTTRW

-446 PDHALGPEMQ
+446 PNHAQGPEMQ

-466 FDDSLD
+466 FDDSID
-472 EIRIGTN
+472 EIRTGTN

-488 YNASTCLLHLEPV
+488 YNASTCLLHLDPV

>member
-1 MAFCPKCGNELR
+1 MAFCPKCGNKLR
-13 TDLHFCP
+13 PGLHFCP
-20 KCGTEIDASRSTP
+20 KCGSEIDIVGHTP
-33 EARRTGPVE
+33 ETRRTDPIE
-42 SVPDNASPGKAN
+42 PVPDNTLSGEAS
-54 NIPPIPHS
+54 NIPPIPHNS
-62 SANNGTA
+62 MNNATA
-69 SELSDSL
+69 DELSDSL

-85 LAAKAGTI
+85 LAAKAGAI
-93 AAGAVSELAS
+93 AAGAVGELAS

-115 AAGKQEMNS
+115 AAGKQEVNS
-124 TANDSPSEY
+124 TANDSPSGY
-133 RNAAEFDESSKAQLP
+133 RDAAEGDEAFESQPPNTVHSKG
-148 KTARSKDASKIL
+148 ASKVL
-160 DSIASK
+160 GSISRTY
-166 SSASISQARKKLRA
+166 SASISQARKKLRT
-180 NHAPQHPWRILGIAG
+180 NHAPQHPWLILGIAG
-195 IGIITIIIIAT
+195 IGIAIILT
-206 AAAIALGA
+206 VTVVAIALGA
-214 NGSKKTNEPVQDA
+214 NGSKKTSEPVQDA
-227 PGYQV
+227 PSYPV

-252 VDSEQVGTLDHGAED
+252 VDSEKVGTLDHGAED

-280 RVQKKDDSS
+280 RVQKADDSS
-289 IDGRKTFKVDQNE
+289 VDGRKTFKVDQNE

-312 DQIEISHLEVKASTD
+312 DQIEISLKVKASTD
-327 SGDSTKAP
+327 SGDGAKEP
-335 SQTTKKKKEKKETD
+335 SQATEKKKKKTD
-349 SEPSQKKK
+349 SEPTQKKE

-370 QTAEDTQPASDQDTV
+370 QNAEAAQPASEQDTV

-430 TYTTRW
+430 NYNTRW

-446 PDHALGPEMQ
+446 PNHAQGPEMQ

-472 EIRIGTN
+472 EIRTGTN

-488 YNASTCLLHLEPV
+488 YNASTCLLHLDPV

>member
-20 KCGTEIDASRSTP
+20 KCGTEIDASRCTP
-33 EARRTGPVE
+33 EARRTGPTE
-42 SVPDNASPGKAN
+42 SVPDNASPDKAN
-54 NIPPIPHS
+54 NIPPIPHN
-62 SANNGTA
+62 SANNSTA

-76 ATAADALGG
+76 TTAADALGG

-93 AAGAVSELAS
+93 AAGAVGELAS
-103 RAKDALDDATAS
+103 RAKDALNDATAS
-115 AAGKQEMNS
+115 TAGKQEMNS
-124 TANDSPSEY
+124 TTDDSSAKY
-133 RNAAEFDESSKAQLP
+133 RDAAELDEPFEAQPAKSAHSKE
-148 KTARSKDASKIL
+148 TSKVFG
-160 DSIASK
+160 SIARK
-166 SSASISQARKKLRA
+166 SSASISQARNKLRA
-180 NHAPQHPWRILGIAG
+180 NHAPQRPWRILGIAG
-195 IGIITIIIIAT
+195 IGLAIIVIFV
-206 AAAIALGA
+206 AAAIALSA
-214 NGSKKTNEPVQDA
+214 NGSKKTSKPVQDA
-227 PGYQV
+227 SSYQV
-232 HLSVDCSENLLFS
+232 HLSVDCSENLFFS
-245 RYDLAIY
+245 RYDLTIY
-252 VDSEQVGTLDHGAED
+252 VDSEEIGTLDHGAED

-289 IDGRKTFKVDQNE
+289 VDGRKTFKVDQNE
-302 KVSCTVYAKH
+302 KISCTVYAKH
-312 DQIEISHLEVKASTD
+312 DQIEISQLEVKASTD
-327 SGDSTKAP
+327 SGNSTEAP
-335 SQTTKKKKEKKETD
+335 SQASKKKKEEKKTD
-349 SEPSQKKK
+349 SEPSQKKE
-357 TEEAETEDTDSPE
+357 TEEPEAEDVDSPE
-370 QTAEDTQPASDQDTV
+370 QTDEATQPASDQDTV

-397 LSSSDMDASWFV
+397 LSSGDMDASWFV

-430 TYTTRW
+430 NYTTRW

-446 PDHALGPEMQ
+446 PNHALGPEMQ
-456 YENVNTFDMG
+456 YENVNTIDMG

-472 EIRIGTN
+472 EIRTGTN

>member
-20 KCGTEIDASRSTP
+20 KCGTELDTSRCTP

-42 SVPDNASPGKAN
+42 SVPDNASSGKAS

-62 SANNGTA
+62 FANNDAA

-93 AAGAVSELAS
+93 AAGAVGELAS
-103 RAKDALDDATAS
+103 RAKDALNDATANTV
-115 AAGKQEMNS
+115 GKQEINS
-124 TANDSPSEY
+124 TANDSPAKY
-133 RNAAEFDESSKAQLP
+133 RNAAEFDEPLEAQPPKSAHSKG
-148 KTARSKDASKIL
+148 TSKVF
-160 DSIASK
+160 DSIARK
-166 SSASISQARKKLRA
+166 SSASISQAQNRLRA
-180 NHAPQHPWRILGIAG
+180 NHAPQRPWRILGIAG
-195 IGIITIIIIAT
+195 IGLAIIVIFV
-206 AAAIALGA
+206 AAAIALGT
-214 NGSKKTNEPVQDA
+214 NDSKKTSKPVQDA
-227 PGYQV
+227 SSYQV

-245 RYDLAIY
+245 RYDLTIY
-252 VDSEQVGTLDHGAED
+252 IDSEEIGTLDHGAED

-289 IDGRKTFKVDQNE
+289 VDGRITFKVDQNE
-302 KVSCTVYAKH
+302 KVSCTVYTKH

-327 SGDSTKAP
+327 IGDITEAP
-335 SQTTKKKKEKKETD
+335 SQASEKKKEEKKTD
-349 SEPSQKKK
+349 SEPSRKEE
-357 TEEAETEDTDSPE
+357 TEEAKTKDTDSPE
-370 QTAEDTQPASDQDTV
+370 QDVETAEPASDQDTV

-430 TYTTRW
+430 NYTTRW

-446 PDHALGPEMQ
+446 PDHARGPEMQ

-479 VHIKAIVKD
+479 VHIKAKVKD

>member
-13 TDLHFCP
+13 PGLHFCP
-20 KCGTEIDASRSTP
+20 KCGSEIDI
-33 EARRTGPVE
+33 ARCNPATRQTGPIE
-42 SVPDNASPGKAN
+42 PVPDNVPSGETH
-54 NIPPIPHS
+54 NIPPIPHGPINNAA
-62 SANNGTA
+62 AN
-69 SELSDSL
+69 ELSDSL

-85 LAAKAGTI
+85 LAAKAGAI
-93 AAGAVSELAS
+93 AAGAVGELAS
-103 RAKDALDDATAS
+103 RAKDALDDATSS
-115 AAGKQEMNS
+115 AAGKQETNP
-124 TANDSPSEY
+124 TVNDSPSEY
-133 RNAAEFDESSKAQLP
+133 RDAAELDEAFEVQPP
-148 KTARSKDASKIL
+148 KTAHSKGASKVF
-160 DSIASK
+160 DSIARK
-166 SSASISQARKKLRA
+166 SSASISRAQKKLRA
-180 NHAPQHPWRILGIAG
+180 NHAPRHPWRILGIAG
-195 IGIITIIIIAT
+195 IGIAIVAVVT
-206 AAAIALGA
+206 AVAIALGA
-214 NGSKKTNEPVQDA
+214 NESKKTIEPVQDA
-227 PGYQV
+227 PSYPV

-252 VDSEQVGTLDHGAED
+252 VDSEKVGTLDHGAED

-280 RVQKKDDSS
+280 RVQKVDDSS
-289 IDGRKTFKVDQNE
+289 VDGRKTFKVDQNE
-302 KVSCTVYAKH
+302 KVSCTVYPKH
-312 DQIEISHLEVKASTD
+312 DQIEINLKVKDSTD
-327 SGDSTKAP
+327 SGDSTEAP
-335 SQTTKKKKEKKETD
+335 SQATEKKKEKKKAD
-349 SEPSQKKK
+349 SKPTEKKE
-357 TEEAETEDTDSPE
+357 TEETGTDETDSPE
-370 QTAEDTQPASDQDTV
+370 QTAEAAQPTSEQDAV

-430 TYTTRW
+430 NYTTRW

-446 PDHALGPEMQ
+446 PNHAQGPEMQ

-472 EIRIGTN
+472 EIRTGTN

-488 YNASTCLLHLEPV
+488 YNASTRLLHLDPV

>member
-13 TDLHFCP
+13 PGLHFCP
-20 KCGTEIDASRSTP
+20 KCGSEIDAVRCTP
-33 EARRTGPVE
+33 EDRRTGPVE
-42 SVPDNASPGKAN
+42 PVSDNAPSDEAN
-54 NIPPIPHS
+54 NIPPIPHCPTS
-62 SANNGTA
+62 NGAAN
-69 SELSDSL
+69 ELSDSL

-85 LAAKAGTI
+85 LAAKAGAI
-93 AAGAVSELAS
+93 AAGAVGELAS

-133 RNAAEFDESSKAQLP
+133 RNAAEFDESPKAQLP
-148 KTARSKDASKIL
+148 KTARSKDASKII
-160 DSIASK
+160 DSIARK

-180 NHAPQHPWRILGIAG
+180 NHAPQRPWRILGIAG
-195 IGIITIIIIAT
+195 IGLAIIVIFV

-214 NGSKKTNEPVQDA
+214 NGSKKTSKPVQDA
-227 PGYQV
+227 PSYPV

-245 RYDLAIY
+245 RYDLTIY
-252 VDSEQVGTLDHGAED
+252 VDSEEIGTLDHGAED

-289 IDGRKTFKVDQNE
+289 VDGRETFKVDQNE

-327 SGDSTKAP
+327 SSNSTKAP
-335 SQTTKKKKEKKETD
+335 SQASKKKKEEKKTD
-349 SEPSQKKK
+349 SEPSQKKE
-357 TEEAETEDTDSPE
+357 TEKPEAEDADSPE
-370 QTAEDTQPASDQDTV
+370 QTGEATQPVSNQDTV

-397 LSSSDMDASWFV
+397 LSSGDMDASWFV

-430 TYTTRW
+430 NYTTRW

-446 PDHALGPEMQ
+446 PNHALGPEMQ

-472 EIRIGTN
+472 EIRTGTN

-488 YNASTCLLHLEPV
+488 YNTSTCLLHLEPV